1 MSLLEVNRLEKS
13 FLSPEGENFKVV
25 SVDSFLLNHSEF
37 CGMMGES
44 GSGKTTFLHL
54 LAGILTPDKGS
65 IKLDGQDLTKLN
77 VVKRDY
83 FRTSSIGYIFQ
94 SFNLLQG
101 LTCLENLKLPMYFSS
116 KFDEEYAEEL
126 LVRVGLEDRIS
137 YRPSQ
142 LSIGQQQRVA
152 LARALVS
159 KPKLVLADEPT
170 GNLDAKNATKAIDLL
185 CELCKETKTALLA
198 VSHDERVI
206 ENFDQK
212 IKFQDINHQDLILN
226 SQG

>member
-13 FLSPEGENFKVV
+13 FLSPGGENFKVV

-185 CELCKETKTALLA
+185 CELCNETKTALLA

-212 IKFQDINHQDLILN
+212 IKFQDINDQDLILN

>member
-25 SVDSFLLNHSEF
+25 SVDSFLLNRSEF

-212 IKFQDINHQDLILN
+212 INFQDINHQDLILN

>member
-206 ENFDQK
+206 ANFDQK
-212 IKFQDINHQDLILN
+212 INFQDINHQDLILN

>member
-185 CELCKETKTALLA
+185 CQLCKETKTALLA

-212 IKFQDINHQDLILN
+212 INFQDINHQDLILN

>member
-25 SVDSFLLNHSEF
+25 SVDSFMLNHSEF

-65 IKLDGQDLTKLN
+65 IELDGQDLTKLN

-116 KFDEEYAEEL
+116 KFDDEYAEEL

-185 CELCKETKTALLA
+185 CELCREMKTALLV

-212 IKFQDINHQDLILN
+212 INFQDINHQDLVLN
-226 SQG
+226 S

>member
-185 CELCKETKTALLA
+185 CQLCKETKTALLA

>member
-137 YRPSQ
+137 YKPSQ

-212 IKFQDINHQDLILN
+212 INFQDINHQDLILN

>member
-1 MSLLEVNRLEKS
+1 
-13 FLSPEGENFKVV
+13 
-25 SVDSFLLNHSEF
+25 
-37 CGMMGES
+37 
-44 GSGKTTFLHL
+44 
-54 LAGILTPDKGS
+54 
-65 IKLDGQDLTKLN
+65 
-77 VVKRDY
+77 
-83 FRTSSIGYIFQ
+83 
-94 SFNLLQG
+94 
-101 LTCLENLKLPMYFSS
+101 MYFSS

-170 GNLDAKNATKAIDLL
+170 GNLDANNATKAIDLL
-185 CELCKETKTALLA
+185 CELCRETKTALLA
-198 VSHDERVI
+198 VTHDERVI

-212 IKFQDINHQDLILN
+212 INFQDINHQD
-226 SQG
+226 

>member
-206 ENFDQK
+206 ANFDQK
-212 IKFQDINHQDLILN
+212 INFQDINHQD
-226 SQG
+226 

>member
-212 IKFQDINHQDLILN
+212 INFQDINHQDLILN

>member
-1 MSLLEVNRLEKS
+1 
-13 FLSPEGENFKVV
+13 
-25 SVDSFLLNHSEF
+25 
-37 CGMMGES
+37 
-44 GSGKTTFLHL
+44 
-54 LAGILTPDKGS
+54 
-65 IKLDGQDLTKLN
+65 
-77 VVKRDY
+77 
-83 FRTSSIGYIFQ
+83 
-94 SFNLLQG
+94 
-101 LTCLENLKLPMYFSS
+101 MYFSS

>member
-226 SQG
+226 SQC

>member
-212 IKFQDINHQDLILN
+212 INFQDINHQNLILN